1 MSVFHVFLIAM
12 TFKMFPAFTFLL
24 LQIISSYLVFPCRL
38 RYMNILIFYT
48 VYVISNLIYYIAH
61 ISVCLKLF
69 FIVVVFLIL

>member
-1 MSVFHVFLIAM
+1 M

-24 LQIISSYLVFPCRL
+24 LQIISSYFFPCRL

-61 ISVCLKLF
+61 ISIYLKLF
-69 FIVVVFLIL
+69 FIVVVFF

>member
-1 MSVFHVFLIAM
+1 M

-24 LQIISSYLVFPCRL
+24 LQIISSYLVFPCRHSL
-38 RYMNILIFYT
+38 YMNMLIFYT